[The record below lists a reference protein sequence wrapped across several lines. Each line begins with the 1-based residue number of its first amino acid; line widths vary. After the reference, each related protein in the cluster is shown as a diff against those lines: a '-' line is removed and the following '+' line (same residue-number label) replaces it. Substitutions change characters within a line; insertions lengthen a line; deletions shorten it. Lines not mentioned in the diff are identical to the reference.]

1 MSLRNLIELYSSVN
15 LPISSDTKTLTPWN
29 LDNKIKMLIQFISK
43 YETKFFRATVEL
55 EVYNDRGAIRKTNI
69 AIRDICFKNE
79 LNVSLSSQT
88 DEYKYLYE
96 VSCDTADNIYSSV
109 EDLNVDVGNDS
120 SLSITSLKNRSI
132 ERDIS
137 ANIKK
142 FIESDAFL
150 VKWDSKKP
158 TITLDTT
165 LYTTKPAPTLN
176 FAKESANVVFPS
188 VKNTIKYKYVK
199 GHYCSSS
206 HSYTSSLC
214 TESTTTSSTVSST
227 STSKCKKNNIF
238 KNIMIGAVVLLLIM
252 AIFSIFRKKDNNNN
266 NNNNLSQTQSPLSK
280 GMSFF
285 TNIKGFFKQESKPE
299 NTNEMK
305 IVEVVKEL
313 DQ

>member
-1 MSLRNLIELYSSVN
+1 MNQRNLIKLYSSVN
-15 LPISSDTKTLTPWN
+15 LPTSSDTKTLTPWN

-43 YETKFFRATVEL
+43 YETEFFRATVEL

-79 LNVSLSSQT
+79 LNVSISSQT

-109 EDLNVDVGNDS
+109 EDLNVDVGDDS

-137 ANIKK
+137 TNIKK

-150 VKWDSKKP
+150 VKWNSKKP

-165 LYTTKPAPTLN
+165 LYTTIPTPTLN
-176 FAKESANVVFPS
+176 FAKESSNVVFPS

-199 GHYCSSS
+199 GQYCSSS

-214 TESTTTSSTVSST
+214 TETTTTTS

-266 NNNNLSQTQSPLSK
+266 LSQTQLPPSK
-280 GMSFF
+280 SMSFSNIF
-285 TNIKGFFKQESKPE
+285 TNVNGFFNPESKPE

-313 DQ
+313 VQ